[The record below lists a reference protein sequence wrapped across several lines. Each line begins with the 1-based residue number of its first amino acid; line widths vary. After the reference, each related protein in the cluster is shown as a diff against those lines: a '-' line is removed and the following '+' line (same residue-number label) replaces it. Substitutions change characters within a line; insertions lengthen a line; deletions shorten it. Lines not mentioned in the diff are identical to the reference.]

1 MNITFNNV
9 SFKYNEKQLLNNVN
23 FTFTDTNKT
32 ALVGKNGSGKTT
44 ILKLIGKIENPNSGE
59 IIISG
64 NSKINYLDQ
73 DPTFPKDKRIID
85 LFQNIEDINEYEIKS
100 ILNKFKLTNHDVVC
114 NNLSGGEKKRLAL
127 AICLVK
133 KCDMLILDEPT
144 NHLDIDMILFLEK
157 FLNKWNK
164 GLILITHDRYFLD
177 VVCNQIVELRNA
189 NVYSYDANYSK
200 YLELRKIK
208 DSELAKEQQKYNKTM
223 AYEEAWAMKQPKAR
237 TTKSK
242 SRLERFEELQNKTFE
257 TNNNVEFNSIK
268 TRLGKKLIEIIDG
281 SKSYD
286 KELFSNFNLSLL
298 RSDTIGFI
306 GKNGSG
312 KSTLFKI
319 IMGLEKLDKGE
330 IILGETLRI
339 GYLSQEVDVIDNEI
353 TLMDYL
359 KDVSNE
365 IITTD
370 GVKTV
375 SFILEQFNFEKE
387 QHYSKLK
394 FLSGGEKRRLQ
405 LVKVLIQNPNLL
417 ILDEPTNDLDIN
429 TLDALETY
437 LDTFIGPILIVSH
450 DRYFLDNVCN
460 KLCIFD
466 NNNITVTN
474 DTYTDYLNKFTFETN
489 NKSKGDT
496 RLPKVKM
503 SSKDRNMLQQL
514 EEEIPL
520 LEEKLELLKKDLN
533 KLTTEYTQIIEL
545 SNQIEELSSDID
557 IKTEKYFELL
567 ELKES
572 LA

>member
-9 SFKYNEKQLLNNVN
+9 SFKYGEKNLLTNIST
-23 FTFTDTNKT
+23 TFRDDRKT

-44 ILKLIGKIENPNSGE
+44 MLKLIAGKEKPNSGE

-64 NSKINYLDQ
+64 KSKINYLDQ
-73 DPTFPKDKRIID
+73 EPVFPKDTKIVD
-85 LFQNIEDINEYEIKS
+85 LFNNIEDINEYEIKS
-100 ILNKFKLTNHDVVC
+100 ILNKFKLTNHELVC

-133 KCDMLILDEPT
+133 QCDMLVLDEPT

-177 VVCNQIVELRNA
+177 VVCNQIIEIKNN
-189 NVYSYDANYSK
+189 NVYAYDANYSK
-200 YLELRKIK
+200 YLELRKITEQ
-208 DSELAKEQQKYNKTM
+208 ELLKEQQKHKKTM
-223 AYEEAWAMKQPKAR
+223 IEEEAWASRQPKAR

-242 SRLERFEELQNKTFE
+242 SRLDRFEELQNKTFE

-281 SKSYD
+281 SKSFD
-286 KELFSNFNLSLL
+286 KPLFNNFNLSLL

-319 IMGLEKLDKGE
+319 IMGLEQLDAGE

-339 GYLSQEVDVIDNEI
+339 GYLTQEVDVVDNEI

-359 KDVSNE
+359 NDVSNE
-365 IITTD
+365 ILTTD

-375 SFILEQFNFEKE
+375 SYVLEQFNFDKE

-429 TLDALETY
+429 TLDSLEEY
-437 LDTFIGPILIVSH
+437 LETFIGPILIVSH
-450 DRYFLDNVCN
+450 DRYFLDNTCN
-460 KLCIFD
+460 KLCVFE
-466 NNNITVTN
+466 NNNISITN
-474 DTYTDYLNKFTFETN
+474 DSYTDYLNKFTFETN

-496 RLPKVKM
+496 RVAKVKM
-503 SSKDRNMLQQL
+503 SSKDRNLL
-514 EEEIPL
+514 EELEKEIPL
-520 LEEKLELLKKDLN
+520 LEEKLDLLKKDLN
-533 KLTTEYTQIIEL
+533 KLTSEYTQIMEL
-545 SNQIEELSSDID
+545 TTQIEELSLDIN

-572 LA
+572 LS